1 MQPSAGN
8 SGAYVLDKELVF
20 DIDMDDYNSVKG
32 CGCTAKAQSMAS
44 ILPFVDVCFLICASV
59 CKRCWRF
66 MSIAVE
72 VVDRILR
79 STTLLCRIIIISVD
93 MQKKMISDFS
103 A

>member
-1 MQPSAGN
+1 M
-8 SGAYVLDKELVF
+8 LDKELVF

-44 ILPFVDVCFLICASV
+44 IVPFVDAVLICASV